1 MTSAELLDK
10 IRGVRVLVIGDVMLD
25 EYIFGRAT
33 RISPEA
39 PVMVLRQER
48 TSAVPGGAAN
58 VARNVAAFGASAH
71 LVGLVGD
78 DATSDRLEQGLAAES
93 LTCSLIRDAG
103 RVTSRKT
110 RIIADGRHQV
120 VRIDHEDDV
129 PAAGPIHDQLIE
141 AARPEIDKCDVVL
154 LSDYTKG
161 CLSAEVV
168 RSLLQAAKAAWKPV
182 VVNAKPSSL
191 DSYRGATVISL
202 NRSEASA
209 AAGVEITSETAEEHA
224 RRLRER
230 HRADAL
236 VITLGDAGMEVAGP
250 SSFRIAAPRV
260 EVADPAGAGD
270 TVIATIAMG
279 IGAIGFGPEIFE
291 LAAAAAAR
299 VVQHVGVVAPSEID
313 LASLRHQVS

>member
-1 MTSAELLDK
+1 M
-10 IRGVRVLVIGDVMLD
+10 LVIGDVMLD

-48 TSAVPGGAAN
+48 TAAVPGGAAN
-58 VARNVAAFGASAH
+58 VARNIVAFGASVH

-78 DATSDRLEQGLAAES
+78 DSGSDRLEQGLAAES
-93 LTCSLIRDAG
+93 LTCTLIRDPE

-120 VRIDHEDDV
+120 VRIDHEDDL
-129 PAAGPIHDQLIE
+129 PAKGDVQAQIV
-141 AARPEIDKCDVVL
+141 AAAQQQMADCDVIL

-161 CLSAEVV
+161 CLSPEVV
-168 RSLLQAAKAAWKPV
+168 RALMQAAKAAWKPV

-191 DSYRGATVISL
+191 ESYRSASVISL

-209 AAGVEITSETAEEHA
+209 AAGVEVTPDNAADVAHQ
-224 RRLRER
+224 LRDR
-230 HRADAL
+230 HRADAM

-250 SSFRIAAPRV
+250 KAFRIAAPRV

-270 TVIATIAMG
+270 TVIATLALG
-279 IGAIGFGPEIFE
+279 IGAVGFDPEVFE

-299 VVQHVGVVAPSEID
+299 VVQHVGVVAPSESD